1 MRRRVFWV
9 VLLAAAALGAC
20 GSAAA
25 GLSLPPA
32 GTPAGKSPATIV
44 RISVDELWQ
53 RIQGGEDIVVVD
65 VRGKAEYDAGH
76 LPGAVSIPEADFA
89 ARAAELSKD
98 RLLIFYCA

>member
-1 MRRRVFWV
+1 M
-9 VLLAAAALGAC
+9 
-20 GSAAA
+20 
-25 GLSLPPA
+25 
-32 GTPAGKSPATIV
+32 
-44 RISVDELWQ
+44 DELWQ

-76 LPGAVSIPEADFA
+76 LPGAVSIPGADFA